1 MMNRS
6 MTAAASLAI
15 LGGTAQ
21 AQLFDSFSTGKD
33 RIYTQTSIAQPSI
46 ADFYGYRLALFD
58 AEGSVTAHNIG
69 TVTVTFPDGV
79 QQASFT
85 GDQFGVFA
93 TYFSPTTYSTEAA
106 LDAALPAGD
115 YAFDLSGGLFGDIG
129 GSLQQPAFN
138 PWNEVPY
145 VTNFNDIQ
153 NAAAGVD
160 LLVDYNDWT
169 PNSATTPL
177 NNFVFYSVQNLTT
190 GTTVFGTPFGLHPGE
205 QPTEF
210 TIPGGL
216 LTPGD
221 YQINILYS
229 ARIALLTPD
238 FEGAV
243 AINSFDTYTN
253 VPFTVVP
260 APSSAGMLAL
270 AGLAAARRR
279 R

>member
-1 MMNRS
+1 MRNAFVCMS
-6 MTAAASLAI
+6 VLAFLSGI
-15 LGGTAQ
+15 AQ

-33 RIYTQTSIAQPSI
+33 RIYTQTSIAQPTI
-46 ADFYGYRLALFD
+46 AGFYGYRLALFD
-58 AEGSVTAHNIG
+58 SDGSVTADNIG

-106 LDAALPAGD
+106 LDTALPAGA
-115 YAFDLSGGLFGDIG
+115 YAFDLSGGLFGDVG
-129 GSLQQPAFN
+129 GSLQQPDFN

-145 VTNFNDIQ
+145 VTNFSDIQ
-153 NAAAGVD
+153 NVAPGVD

-169 PNSATTPL
+169 PDSATTPL
-177 NNFVFYSVQNLTT
+177 NNFVFYGVENLTT
-190 GTTVFGTPFGLHPGE
+190 GTTVFGTPFGLRPGE

-221 YQINILYS
+221 YQIVILYS

-253 VPFTVVP
+253 VRFTVVP
-260 APSSAGMLAL
+260 EPAAL
-270 AGLAAARRR
+270 TCLTLAALWRRR